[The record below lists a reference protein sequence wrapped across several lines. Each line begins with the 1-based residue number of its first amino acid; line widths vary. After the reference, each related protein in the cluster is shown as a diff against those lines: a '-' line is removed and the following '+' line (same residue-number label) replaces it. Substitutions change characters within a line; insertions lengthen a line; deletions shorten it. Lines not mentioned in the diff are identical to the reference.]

1 MQKINCG
8 ILLRFLTKHSRN
20 LGKSV
25 RTLKLLCWLR
35 IRGIRTVISRF
46 VLYLSGEQNLSLT
59 IYLVMRIF
67 FYSRYPP
74 SQHLLRKQKNS
85 CWSTCILLWRARER
99 NCYRAM

>member
-1 MQKINCG
+1 
-8 ILLRFLTKHSRN
+8 LLRFLTKHSQN

-67 FYSRYPP
+67 FLFQVSVVATFIAQTKKLVLKYLHFIVES
-74 SQHLLRKQKNS
+74 
-85 CWSTCILLWRARER
+85 
-99 NCYRAM
+99 